1 MIKRTR
7 GEKIF
12 AVFNVILL
20 SLIGLAWN
28 ELLMWL
34 FRMIFGEDQILFTVF
49 GFRFSMYMMNACLTT
64 LLVMVWNFFTKKAI
78 LQSRLLQKWL
88 KK

>member
-20 SLIGLAWN
+20 SLIGLA
-28 ELLMWL
+28 
-34 FRMIFGEDQILFTVF
+34 
-49 GFRFSMYMMNACLTT
+49 CLIPIWHC
-64 LLVMVWNFFTKKAI
+64 LCA
-78 LQSRLLQKWL
+78 
-88 KK
+88 

>member
-20 SLIGLAWN
+20 SLIGLAW
-28 ELLMWL
+28 
-34 FRMIFGEDQILFTVF
+34 RVHQ
-49 GFRFSMYMMNACLTT
+49 
-64 LLVMVWNFFTKKAI
+64 
-78 LQSRLLQKWL
+78 
-88 KK
+88 